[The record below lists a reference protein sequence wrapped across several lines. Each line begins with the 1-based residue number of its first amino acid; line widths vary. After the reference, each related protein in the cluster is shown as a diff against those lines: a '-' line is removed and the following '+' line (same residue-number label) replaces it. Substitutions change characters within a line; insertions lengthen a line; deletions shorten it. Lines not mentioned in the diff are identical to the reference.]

1 MPAPQAR
8 MEALNE
14 LEPKVPI
21 VISVQDLQ
29 ALDRTNIVI
38 ADVRWY
44 LDGRDGRK
52 AYTEGH
58 IPGAIFVDLDRDL
71 ASSDR
76 TDATTGRHPF
86 PTPSAFAG
94 AMARLG
100 IGSNSYVV
108 AYDDT
113 GGMTASRL
121 VVMLRM
127 LGCKA
132 SVLDGGIG
140 AWQRANQQPLAT
152 GKPTTGKAASFANV
166 EWPTDQLVTK
176 HDLEAIVAEGAI
188 TSRRIILDAR
198 SADRFQ
204 GVVTEA
210 SAKLDPRP
218 GHIPGAFSAPWNA
231 VINSETTT
239 FKTTDELRSHYE
251 SLCVDLADEVIAYCG
266 SGVSACANIVA
277 IEHAGFATPRLFVAS
292 WSGWSSDPQT
302 PVELG
307 VQQPDRDSFATQV
320 SAMSSNAVRALR
332 RARQKNRLAE
342 VEWFEALYRVYLAA
356 FIFGGGILFISGL
369 VPDKPVADSMAAD
382 VVKFGPAWLGL
393 AGILAVAMGLRSG
406 SRGGPLAI
414 EEADV
419 RHVLL
424 APVSRQRVLLRP
436 AVQRLRSAMFAAGG
450 AGAVAGQLAGRRL
463 PGSGMSWA
471 MSGALWGVTAGA
483 LFVGSALCAHSLKL
497 RGWIAG
503 VIGGA
508 LIAW

>member
-29 ALDRTNIVI
+29 ALDRTDIVI

-94 AMARLG
+94 AMSRLG

-140 AWQRANQQPLAT
+140 AWQRANEQSLAT
-152 GKPTTGKAASFANV
+152 GKPTTGKAATFTTV
-166 EWPTDQLVTK
+166 EWPTDRLVTK
-176 HDLEAIVAEGAI
+176 QELESIVADGAVN
-188 TSRRIILDAR
+188 SRRVLLDAR
-198 SADRFQ
+198 SGDRFQ

-210 SAKLDPRP
+210 TAKLDPRP
-218 GHIPGAFSAPWNA
+218 GHVPGAFSAPWND

-239 FKTTDELRSHYE
+239 FKSTDELRSHYK
-251 SLCVDLADEVIAYCG
+251 SLCVDLADEVVAYCG
-266 SGVSACANIVA
+266 SGVSACANVVA

-292 WSGWSSDPQT
+292 WSGW
-302 PVELG
+302 
-307 VQQPDRDSFATQV
+307 
-320 SAMSSNAVRALR
+320 
-332 RARQKNRLAE
+332 
-342 VEWFEALYRVYLAA
+342 
-356 FIFGGGILFISGL
+356 
-369 VPDKPVADSMAAD
+369 
-382 VVKFGPAWLGL
+382 
-393 AGILAVAMGLRSG
+393 
-406 SRGGPLAI
+406 
-414 EEADV
+414 
-419 RHVLL
+419 
-424 APVSRQRVLLRP
+424 
-436 AVQRLRSAMFAAGG
+436 
-450 AGAVAGQLAGRRL
+450 
-463 PGSGMSWA
+463 
-471 MSGALWGVTAGA
+471 
-483 LFVGSALCAHSLKL
+483 
-497 RGWIAG
+497 
-503 VIGGA
+503 
-508 LIAW
+508 